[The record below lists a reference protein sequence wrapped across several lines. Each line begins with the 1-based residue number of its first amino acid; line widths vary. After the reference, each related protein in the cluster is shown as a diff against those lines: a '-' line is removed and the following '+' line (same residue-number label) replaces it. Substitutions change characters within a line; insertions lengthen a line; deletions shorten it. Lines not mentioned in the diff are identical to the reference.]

1 MLQHS
6 VIAHGMT
13 PIANEFLQIEKV
25 RGEKQWQA
33 WAQDLEDFSIKQT
46 GVANTRIPYASTL
59 QLNNLVQLDTE
70 KKVRGEKQ
78 WNAWAQD
85 LEDFGIK
92 QTTAA
97 NVRIPYKSSLL
108 QMEEQEGADKVR
120 GEKQWNAWAQDLEDF
135 GEKQNTKANTR
146 LPYYSNLQL
155 EDDAKPAA
163 AGKKLPV
170 RGEKQW

>member
-135 GEKQNTKANTR
+135 SIK
-146 LPYYSNLQL
+146 
-155 EDDAKPAA
+155 
-163 AGKKLPV
+163 
-170 RGEKQW
+170 